1 MQSIIFET
9 ERLLV
14 RPYTEEDQENFY
26 LLNGD
31 MEVMRYIRPA
41 KTKEECDLFLLQVI
55 AAATATPLYGRWAA
69 CTKDTGDFIGSFA
82 VIPVEN
88 SDQMQMGYAL
98 LTQHWG
104 KGYAT
109 ELTRQ
114 GLEYVFSKTPLEII
128 YGYAE
133 VPNIASQK
141 VLLKCGFKSIGQ
153 MMEREKE
160 LAGFVF
166 KKKDYKMD
174 AMGAAQKDKAFGWP
188 K

>member
-14 RPYTEEDQENFY
+14 RPYTEVDQENFFQ
-26 LLNGD
+26 LNGD
-31 MEVMRYIRPA
+31 AEVMRFIRPI
-41 KTKEECDLFLLQVI
+41 KTKEECEQFLLQVI
-55 AAATATPLYGRWAA
+55 AAAIATPLYGRWAVH
-69 CTKDTGDFIGSFA
+69 TKATGEFIGSFA

-88 SDQMQMGYAL
+88 ADQMQMGYAL
-98 LTQHWG
+98 LPQHWG

-109 ELTRQ
+109 ELTRA
-114 GLEYVFSKTPLEII
+114 GLEYVFSKTPLEVI

-153 MMEREKE
+153 IFEREKE
-160 LAGFVF
+160 LVGFVF
-166 KKKDYKMD
+166 KKK
-174 AMGAAQKDKAFGWP
+174 AH
-188 K
+188 